1 MSRCLITFDLKIK
14 ELEDYFKNRG
24 ENPNS
29 VNHCYIT
36 IQRVLEKHGFERIQ
50 RSVYFGYK
58 GTTQAHGTMALQKLA
73 FFNPW
78 FAAPCVTDIR
88 FLEVTDDYNAEFI
101 IEEVVEARK
110 LQEKRMTSL
119 RQRLLAR
126 GLEPAEVDEIIKE
139 EQFSIEKIPNF
150 TQTALPKPD
159 HEQRTDI

>member
-29 VNHCYIT
+29 VSNCYIT

-50 RSVYFGYK
+50 RLVYFGYK

-119 RQRLLAR
+119 RQQLLEA
-126 GLEPAEVDEIIKE
+126 GLETVK
-139 EQFSIEKIPNF
+139 IEKIINQQKF
-150 TQTALPKPD
+150 TVENVTQTALPKPD
-159 HEQRTDI
+159 DEA